1 MIANKIIPKDYNYS
15 HVPLLQGNF
24 INKTHAQKGDKI
36 INIHEQED
44 EQRREDFKR
53 QVFKNNLQLNKR
65 FGFRYKMEQ
74 RLVYEEK
81 LKKMSPEERNRERE
95 RVEKARMELSER
107 EQQSLKT
114 KPLSLRQT
122 KEVWKSEDM
131 MEE

>member
-53 QVFKNNLQLNKR
+53 QVFLKIIYNLIRDLVLGTKWNK
-65 FGFRYKMEQ
+65 G
-74 RLVYEEK
+74 
-81 LKKMSPEERNRERE
+81 
-95 RVEKARMELSER
+95 
-107 EQQSLKT
+107 
-114 KPLSLRQT
+114 
-122 KEVWKSEDM
+122 
-131 MEE
+131 